1 MNVFLA
7 GATGVLGRALVPR
20 LLDAGHGVSTI
31 TRSEAKADALRAQ
44 GVVATVCD
52 AFDAD
57 ALREAVVAFQPE
69 VVVNQ
74 LTALPAKLPNPRK
87 INRDLALT
95 SRLRKEVTP
104 VLVAAAAEA
113 GARRVVSQSISF
125 AYAPGP
131 ERNAED
137 APLFTDAPKAFRPM
151 IDAIETLERST
162 LAHGEGVV
170 LRYGAFYGPGSYYAP
185 DGDFTVQMRAR
196 KIPSVGAGTG
206 ETSFIHVDDAATAT
220 LAALDGPT
228 GIYNVV
234 DDEPS
239 PASEWLPAFAEIVG
253 AKPPRWVPAWAARLF
268 AGPYAIYVM
277 IDQRGALNAKAK
289 AELGWTPRYASWRE
303 GFPATLA
310 PI

>member
-31 TRSEAKADALRAQ
+31 TRIEAKADALRAQ

-57 ALREAVVAFQPE
+57 ALREAVVASQPE

-95 SRLRKEVTP
+95 NRLRKEVTP

-151 IDAIETLERST
+151 I
-162 LAHGEGVV
+162 EGVV

-253 AKPPRWVPAWAARLF
+253 AKPPRRVPAWAARLF
-268 AGPYAIYVM
+268 AGPYVIYMM

-303 GFPATLA
+303 GFPATLG